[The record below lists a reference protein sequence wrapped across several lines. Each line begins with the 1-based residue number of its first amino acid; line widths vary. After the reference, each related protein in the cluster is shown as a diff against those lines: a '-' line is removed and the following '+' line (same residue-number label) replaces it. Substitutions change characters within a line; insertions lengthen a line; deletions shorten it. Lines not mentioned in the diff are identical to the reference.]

1 MDKTA
6 LRLAVVCI
14 ALAVSVGAIAGMLR
28 KLNGAEPRSGN
39 GVLRVV
45 ADVPLTGP
53 AVRFDYQS
61 LDPSTGVLYIA
72 HMNAGQLVVFDVG
85 KREVVGTLDGFHGV
99 HGVIAVPE
107 EKRVYASVTDD
118 HEVAA
123 VDPETLRTVARVGA
137 IRYPDGLAYAPG
149 PRRVFVSDERGDA
162 DAVIDVKSNTLLKKI
177 PLGGAA
183 GNTVYD
189 RRGEKILVAVHGRNE
204 LVVIDPVALEITQ
217 HVALPGISDPHGIA
231 LDTENRL
238 AFVAGE
244 GNNQMA
250 VLDLNTMR
258 VNGKHAVGR
267 DPDVLAFDPGKKRLY
282 VAAESGQVTVFRED
296 DRNLVFE
303 GRMDISHAHTVA
315 VDPRTHLVYFP
326 LQNVE
331 GKPVLRIMEW
341 TGTER

>member
-1 MDKTA
+1 
-6 LRLAVVCI
+6 
-14 ALAVSVGAIAGMLR
+14 
-28 KLNGAEPRSGN
+28 
-39 GVLRVV
+39 
-45 ADVPLTGP
+45 
-53 AVRFDYQS
+53 
-61 LDPSTGVLYIA
+61 
-72 HMNAGQLVVFDVG
+72 
-85 KREVVGTLDGFHGV
+85 
-99 HGVIAVPE
+99 
-107 EKRVYASVTDD
+107 
-118 HEVAA
+118 
-123 VDPETLRTVARVGA
+123 
-137 IRYPDGLAYAPG
+137 
-149 PRRVFVSDERGDA
+149 
-162 DAVIDVKSNTLLKKI
+162 
-177 PLGGAA
+177 
-183 GNTVYD
+183 
-189 RRGEKILVAVHGRNE
+189 
-204 LVVIDPVALEITQ
+204 
-217 HVALPGISDPHGIA
+217 
-231 LDTENRL
+231 
-238 AFVAGE
+238 VAGE